1 MAKRS
6 TPATLSG
13 VAIAPVRLVLT
24 DAPDDWR
31 ALVEQIA
38 ELEDILLE
46 CGAVHDQD
54 ADHGRACLHSLLLD
68 KRRQLRRIDV
78 AVPRAAF

>member
-1 MAKRS
+1 MGKRIAAPS
-6 TPATLSG
+6 TAGFATT
-13 VAIAPVRLVLT
+13 PVRLLLT

-31 ALVEQIA
+31 SLVEQIA

-46 CGAVHDQD
+46 CGAIHDQD
-54 ADHGRACLHSLLLD
+54 AIHGRTWLQNLLVD

-78 AVPRAAF
+78 AI

>member
-1 MAKRS
+1 MGKRMNS
-6 TPATLSG
+6 SATSG
-13 VAIAPVRLVLT
+13 LTTAPVRRALT

-31 ALVEQIA
+31 SLIEQIA

-46 CGAVHDQD
+46 CGAVHDRD
-54 ADHGRACLHSLLLD
+54 ADHGRAWLHNLLLD

-78 AVPRAAF
+78 TV

>member
-1 MAKRS
+1 MANRS
-6 TPATLSG
+6 NPSTLPGRATS
-13 VAIAPVRLVLT
+13 AVRLVLT

-31 ALVEQIA
+31 VLVEQIA

>member
-1 MAKRS
+1 MGKRMNLSAK
-6 TPATLSG
+6 SG
-13 VAIAPVRLVLT
+13 LTTAPVRLVLT

-31 ALVEQIA
+31 SLIEQIA

-54 ADHGRACLHSLLLD
+54 ADHGRTWLHNLLLD

-78 AVPRAAF
+78 AV

>member
-1 MAKRS
+1 MGKRMNLG
-6 TPATLSG
+6 AASG
-13 VAIAPVRLVLT
+13 LTTAPVRLVLT

-31 ALVEQIA
+31 SLIEQIA
-38 ELEDILLE
+38 ELEDMLLE

-54 ADHGRACLHSLLLD
+54 ADHGRAWLRNLLLD

-78 AVPRAAF
+78 AV

>member
-1 MAKRS
+1 MGKRMNLS
-6 TPATLSG
+6 ATS
-13 VAIAPVRLVLT
+13 AFTTMPTRLVLT
-24 DAPDDWR
+24 DVPDDWR
-31 ALVEQIA
+31 SLVEQIA

-54 ADHGRACLHSLLLD
+54 ADHGRAWLHTLLVD

-78 AVPRAAF
+78 AV

>member
-1 MAKRS
+1 MGKTTHLRA
-6 TPATLSG
+6 TPGLAT
-13 VAIAPVRLVLT
+13 APVRLVLT

-31 ALVEQIA
+31 SLIEQIA

-54 ADHGRACLHSLLLD
+54 ADHGRAWLHNLLVD

-78 AVPRAAF
+78 AV

>member
-1 MAKRS
+1 MGKRMNLS
-6 TPATLSG
+6 AAATLT
-13 VAIAPVRLVLT
+13 AAPIRLVLT

-46 CGAVHDQD
+46 CGASHDQD
-54 ADHGRACLHSLLLD
+54 ADHGRAWLHSLLLD

-78 AVPRAAF
+78 AV

>member
-1 MAKRS
+1 MGKRMNLSAK
-6 TPATLSG
+6 SG
-13 VAIAPVRLVLT
+13 LTTAPVRLVLT

-31 ALVEQIA
+31 SLIEQIA

-46 CGAVHDQD
+46 CGAVHDRD
-54 ADHGRACLHSLLLD
+54 ADHGRAWLHNLLVD

-78 AVPRAAF
+78 AV